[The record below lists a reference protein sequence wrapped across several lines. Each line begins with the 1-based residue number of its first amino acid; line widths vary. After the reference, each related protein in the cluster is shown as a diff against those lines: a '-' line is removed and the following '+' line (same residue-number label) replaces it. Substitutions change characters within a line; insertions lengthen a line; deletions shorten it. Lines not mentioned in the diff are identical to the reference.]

1 MSAQRC
7 HAVLALRRLL
17 EPALF
22 APLLVIGGLLLLS
35 GLFNVLY
42 TCLHDA
48 GECAAVHAHIGPVRS
63 LSLQNSTELLLS
75 LLGYAMIVLGLHG
88 LYGLSRR
95 GGERWL
101 ATFAV
106 NLVLLVL
113 GALLITTLYLSKT
126 G

>member
-1 MSAQRC
+1 MSVHRRY
-7 HAVLALRRLL
+7 AVPALRRLL
-17 EPALF
+17 EPAVF

-48 GECAAVHAHIGPVRS
+48 GECAAVHAHIGPVRG

-75 LLGYAMIVLGLHG
+75 FLGYTMIVLGLHG

-95 GGERWL
+95 GGERQL
-101 ATFAV
+101 AAFAV
-106 NLVLLVL
+106 SLVLLVL
-113 GALLITTLYLSKT
+113 GALLIATLYLSKT